1 MTQERRSLIL
11 TGASRGIG
19 HATVKRFSDEGWQ
32 IITCS
37 RDPVPE
43 HCKRDPNW
51 TTHIPM
57 DLGDP
62 ADVERFIAEAVDILG
77 DAPLNALVN
86 NAALS
91 PKSDFQE
98 RLGCLNGS
106 LDDWREVFQLNF
118 FTPLALARGFSIA
131 LARAARAGAPDAP
144 GNGQEGNGQEG
155 SGQNGDSP
163 NGVASHAGKRVG
175 AAIVNITSI
184 AGHAIHPFAGSAY
197 STSKAALSALTR
209 EMAVEFAELGVRVNA
224 VAPGE
229 IETEMIGEEYEP
241 LISRIPMHRM
251 GTPEEV
257 ASTVFQ
263 LCNPDFGY
271 VTGTEVF
278 VTGGQHLY

>member
-1 MTQERRSLIL
+1 MNTQRRSVIL

-51 TTHIPM
+51 TSHIPT
-57 DLGDP
+57 DLGD
-62 ADVERFIAEAVDILG
+62 AASVAAFIDEANRLLDG
-77 DAPLNALVN
+77 GPLHALVN
-86 NAALS
+86 NAAVS
-91 PKSDFQE
+91 PKTDFDE

-106 LDDWREVFQLNF
+106 VDNWRAVFELNL
-118 FTPLALARGFSIA
+118 FTPLLLARGFAPA
-131 LARAARAGAPDAP
+131 LARAARPDDTDDALDAAAP
-144 GNGQEGNGQEG
+144 GHRPPRRN
-155 SGQNGDSP
+155 D
-163 NGVASHAGKRVG
+163 

-209 EMAVEFAELGVRVNA
+209 ELAAEFGEVGVRVNA

-229 IETEMIGEEYEP
+229 IETEMIGEQYEP
-241 LISRIPMHRM
+241 LINRIPLHRM

-257 ASTVFQ
+257 AATVYQ

-271 VTGTEVF
+271 VTGAEIF